1 MAPVLVRSLGIVRF
15 GSTEPIL
22 LVDDR
27 GDRWICKLQPPPMSD
42 HAVEWIVA
50 ALAREMGVAVAPSAE
65 AELHPALIRAFAAGA
80 PSERAYAERAA
91 KLGTTVFASRWIQG
105 AREFTGPRAGDAA
118 ALGRVLA
125 LDRLVA
131 NPDRQANHP
140 NLVRVGRDIVA
151 IDHAQALP
159 EAHGQDDADIEMPLH
174 VSLGL
179 AGPARVPSEAAI
191 KGAVASLPAAWLSRP
206 RREAVVE
213 GCLLRAER
221 LVAS

>member
-1 MAPVLVRSLGIVRF
+1 MSPVLVRSLGIVRF

-22 LVDDR
+22 LVDEQ

-50 ALAREMGVAVAPSAE
+50 ALAREMGVAVAPCAV
-65 AELHPALIRAFAAGA
+65 AELHPALLRALAAST
-80 PSERAYAERAA
+80 PSEAAYAERAA
-91 KLGTTVFASRWIQG
+91 RLGGTLFASRWLPG
-105 AREFTGPRAGDAA
+105 AREFTAPRAGDAL

-125 LDRLVA
+125 LDLLVA
-131 NPDRQANHP
+131 NPDRQAHHP

-159 EAHGQDDADIEMPLH
+159 EAHGQDDVHIEVDVHASSGVGVP
-174 VSLGL
+174 G
-179 AGPARVPSEAAI
+179 AVPSEAAI
-191 KGAVASLPAAWLSRP
+191 RDAVASLPTGWLSRP